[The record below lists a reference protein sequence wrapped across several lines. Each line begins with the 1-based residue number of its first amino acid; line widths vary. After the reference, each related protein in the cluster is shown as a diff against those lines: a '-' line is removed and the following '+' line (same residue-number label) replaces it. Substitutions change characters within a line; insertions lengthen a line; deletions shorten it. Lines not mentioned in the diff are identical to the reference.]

1 MLNYVAA
8 GACTQSAS
16 PKRNQQHDS
25 RANDCYDHRGPP
37 DGPAGMS
44 ESQYESVKH
53 HGHGGTFLRAC
64 EVRSGS
70 TQPGG
75 TAQING
81 VALKQLGGGVRRGC
95 LRQERREPNSVYSS
109 RIWEQKKI
117 QPYYGLP
124 SFRHSPSFRQSH
136 SSRIVTNHHTS
147 SRVPGFKLR

>member
-1 MLNYVAA
+1 VLNYVAA

-81 VALKQLGGGVRRGC
+81 VALKQLGGEFGVVVCARN
-95 LRQERREPNSVYSS
+95 EEN
-109 RIWEQKKI
+109 RIACIAAESENKKK
-117 QPYYGLP
+117 
-124 SFRHSPSFRQSH
+124 FNH
-136 SSRIVTNHHTS
+136 IVHQI
-147 SRVPGFKLR
+147 